1 MKWLLTL
8 VFSLGLGF
16 AVPTTNAQ
24 ETPLYP
30 KVAETTYAAPSAVRF
45 FDSFFTA
52 KSRQD
57 VAATMAHFSP
67 DLATYTDATLRLGL
81 DSFAAVEDTF
91 ATFMPNWGE
100 GRSYPTRI
108 LGSLSGGDGSALVAF
123 TDTPE
128 LFGGELRILGAV
140 DVRGGKIVRWV
151 DYWDSTAF
159 DDALYARYTKGVELP
174 SSFKEEEVG
183 VAAPERIQ
191 NVSERLSQAF
201 AGGDAQAAATLFT
214 DDAVFED
221 MSLRT
226 QVLGRAGIERYFG
239 RILAQAPFGAR
250 SVLRHVVGGD
260 SGGGFEWRAAPSSGV
275 EAGITALALDENGRI
290 VRATTVYDGRLL
302 TTEARSALA
311 AAALEP

>member
-1 MKWLLTL
+1 MKLFLILVVTL
-8 VFSLGLGF
+8 GIGF
-16 AVPTTNAQ
+16 AVPTANAQ
-24 ETPLYP
+24 GNPP
-30 KVAETTYAAPSAVRF
+30 CPQIAETAYATPSVLRF
-45 FDSFFTA
+45 FDGFFAA

-57 VAATMAHFSP
+57 VAGTMAYFSP
-67 DLATYTDATLRLGL
+67 DLTTYTDATLRLGL
-81 DSFAAVEDTF
+81 DGFDAVENTF

-108 LGSLSGGDGSALVAF
+108 LGDLSGRDGSALVAF

-140 DVRGGKIVRWV
+140 DVRDGRIVRWV

-159 DDALYARYTKGVELP
+159 DDALYAQYTEGVELP
-174 SSFKEEEVG
+174 ASFMEESVG
-183 VAAPERIQ
+183 VAAPERMQ
-191 NVSERLSQAF
+191 KVSERLSRAF
-201 AGGDAQAAATLFT
+201 ASGDARAAAALFSY
-214 DDAVFED
+214 DAVFED

-226 QVLGRAGIERYFG
+226 QILGRAGIERYFE
-239 RILAQAPFGAR
+239 RVLALAPFGAG
-250 SVLRHVVGGD
+250 SELRHVVGGN

-275 EAGITALALDENGRI
+275 EAGITALALGENGRI

-302 TTEARSALA
+302 AGEERSALA

>member
-1 MKWLLTL
+1 MEQLMKCLLTL

-16 AVPTTNAQ
+16 AIPTTNAQ
-24 ETPLYP
+24 KPPLYP
-30 KVAETTYAAPSAVRF
+30 KIAETTYATPSAVQF
-45 FDSFFTA
+45 FDRFFTA

-57 VAATMAHFSP
+57 VAATMAYFSP
-67 DLATYTDATLRLGL
+67 DLTTYTDATLKMGL
-81 DSFAAVEDTF
+81 DGFDAVKNTF
-91 ATFMPNWGE
+91 ATYMPNWGE

-108 LGSLSGGDGSALVAF
+108 LSNLSGGDGSALVTF

-174 SSFKEEEVG
+174 SSFKEE
-183 VAAPERIQ
+183 
-191 NVSERLSQAF
+191 
-201 AGGDAQAAATLFT
+201 GDARAAATLFT

-239 RILAQAPFGAR
+239 RILAQAPFSAR
-250 SVLRHVVGGD
+250 SALRHVVGGNG
-260 SGGGFEWRAAPSSGV
+260 GGGFEWRAAPSSGV
-275 EAGITALALDENGRI
+275 EAGITAPALDENGRI
-290 VRATTVYDGRLL
+290 VRATAVYDGRLL
-302 TTEARSALA
+302 AREERSALA